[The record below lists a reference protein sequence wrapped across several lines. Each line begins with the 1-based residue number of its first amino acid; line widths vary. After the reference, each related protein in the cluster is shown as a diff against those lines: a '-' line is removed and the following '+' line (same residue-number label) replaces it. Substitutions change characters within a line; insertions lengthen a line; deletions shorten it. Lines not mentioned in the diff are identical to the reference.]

1 MKPDWYPAWRDE
13 AIKQLKVK
21 NDRLEKDF
29 RIGHW
34 SRYDYDIATR
44 RLLFSKDGDVRV
56 TAEVQIAGSTRPL
69 SHRVGPGLG
78 QFQIGPTMS

>member
-29 RIGHW
+29 NIGHW
-34 SRYDYDIATR
+34 SRYDYDIETR
-44 RLLFSKDGDVRV
+44 RLLFSKAGEIKV
-56 TAEVQIAGSTRPL
+56 TAGSRLPVPRAL
-69 SHRVGPGLG
+69 SHRVGSGLG
-78 QFQIGPTMS
+78 QIQIGPTTS

>member
-44 RLLFSKDGDVRV
+44 RLLFSKDG
-56 TAEVQIAGSTRPL
+56 TSE
-69 SHRVGPGLG
+69 
-78 QFQIGPTMS
+78 